1 MKLEANRK
9 NWTGKRD
16 AGFSLL
22 EVLIAVTVM
31 AIIYAGLFVGVTT
44 TFNLLQTTRENLR
57 ATQIMVSRLERLR
70 LCAWSDDQLFNTNV
84 VPVKF
89 TDSFYPLGL
98 NSSTNSGT
106 VYVGTMTIAKAP
118 NLNPAASYRTNMA
131 LVTVTVSW
139 TNGINNVHTRSMC
152 TYVARYGMQN
162 YVYYQ

>member
-1 MKLEANRK
+1 MKPNVNQR
-9 NWTGKRD
+9 WSGKRD

-70 LCAWSDDQLFNTNV
+70 LCAWSEGQLFNTNV
-84 VPVKF
+84 VPAKF
-89 TDSFYPLGL
+89 NDSFYPLGL
-98 NSSTNSGT
+98 NGGTNSGT
-106 VYVGTMTIAKAP
+106 VYVGTMTVSQSP
-118 NLNPAASYRTNMA
+118 NLNPVASYRTNMA
-131 LVTVTVSW
+131 LVTVTVRW
-139 TNGINNVHTRSMC
+139 TNGLNNVHFRSMS